1 MKKIVVI
8 PARSGSK
15 GIPNKNIMKFAGR
28 SLVSYALDSA
38 CESKLVDEII
48 LTSDSEEILNFS
60 KDYVNITP
68 HKRTNSLSSDKS
80 PVVDTIKELISL
92 NGYNDYD
99 IIILLQPTSPLRT
112 GTHIDS
118 AIDLFLKNK
127 NAKSLIS
134 VIQLDDIHPSRMYNL
149 DKSTNIMKSFSKDFS
164 ETRRQDIPPVFYRNG
179 SIYISRVK
187 TIKKF
192 NSFMK
197 DPVIG
202 FIMSNKH
209 WLNIDD
215 ERDLLIADSLINSW
229 KNERK

>member
-1 MKKIVVI
+1 MINIGTRQNRRLRSSNVTDINYNVEEIIDSVNKVMKQNIRKKSKYMVTEILEKNCSNFIKSSIDFSQNNFLLMKKIVVI

-127 NAKSLIS
+127 MQN
-134 VIQLDDIHPSRMYNL
+134 H
-149 DKSTNIMKSFSKDFS
+149 
-164 ETRRQDIPPVFYRNG
+164 
-179 SIYISRVK
+179 
-187 TIKKF
+187 
-192 NSFMK
+192 
-197 DPVIG
+197 
-202 FIMSNKH
+202 
-209 WLNIDD
+209 
-215 ERDLLIADSLINSW
+215 
-229 KNERK
+229 